1 MWLPPPDSPPDTP
14 LPLCALGSLLFF
26 LALCHCVPVRYAG
39 VLHCAR
45 DLQIMGAILCRC
57 LVKKIIINAHRFA
70 GNKCNIFY
78 QQKDVHLFYFIFT
91 KVNISFK
98 GKLGSESCAQKRQ
111 GKGKAGVACGLSAA
125 DLFPII
131 DFPCLFL
138 PCRCVKAAI
147 LVEAGFCFLTSVS
160 L

>member
-1 MWLPPPDSPPDTP
+1 M
-14 LPLCALGSLLFF
+14 
-26 LALCHCVPVRYAG
+26 HI
-39 VLHCAR
+39 VL
-45 DLQIMGAILCRC
+45 Q
-57 LVKKIIINAHRFA
+57 VINA
-70 GNKCNIFY
+70 IFFTS
-78 QQKDVHLFYFIFT
+78 KKMLLFYFIFT

-98 GKLGSESCAQKRQ
+98 GELGSESCAQKRQ
-111 GKGKAGVACGLSAA
+111 RKGKAVVACGLSAA